1 MKQALISKIEPR
13 ETGYRVAQ
21 VVPVNETFP
30 VSEPDMFWVNV
41 TDDVERDKHWYDPS
55 DETIKLIPVPDI
67 SEPVPEKTLD
77 ELVEELVM
85 KKLLALSGNTN

>member
-30 VSEPDMFWVNV
+30 VAVDFFWV
-41 TDDVERDKHWYDPS
+41 TCADDVVQDKYWYDPA
-55 DETIKLIPVPDI
+55 DETIKQFPG
-67 SEPVPEKTLD
+67 S
-77 ELVEELVM
+77 
-85 KKLLALSGNTN
+85 KLASLAASLLSAANT